1 MSAQSV
7 TGQIAASQTPA
18 SQAPASQAPA
28 SQTGAGE
35 AGASRGPA
43 VRRRGSWF
51 ASPPPS
57 VAVEIGAG
65 RVTAVVLGTVDGAP
79 AVTGQATERLPDG
92 VVAPSLTAPNL
103 TDKTA
108 VAQAVQRVLRG
119 VGVSRGRVAL
129 VVPDGA
135 AKVSV
140 IRFEKVPAKEADLA
154 QLVRWQ
160 VRKTVPF
167 PIEQSQVSWTPG
179 VADATGTDYV
189 VSVARQDVIEDYEA
203 AVTAAGV
210 QVGLV
215 DLASFNLVNLLLA
228 GDGTAGRGDWLL
240 VHVTPDASTMAIV
253 RDGALLLFRHRPID
267 GDGSLANLGHQTA
280 MYYEDRLNGQ
290 GLSRAVVAARDVGP
304 AVIGD
309 LQALGQALEQRLG
322 KAAVAIDPR
331 ALVRIAAES
340 ATGDERAAIAAAVGV
355 LLRERVA

>member
-1 MSAQSV
+1 MSAQTS
-7 TGQIAASQTPA
+7 T
-18 SQAPASQAPA
+18 
-28 SQTGAGE
+28 
-35 AGASRGPA
+35 GPA
-43 VRRRGSWF
+43 DTSRKAAAGRTGSWF

-79 AVTGQATERLPDG
+79 AVTAQATERLPDG
-92 VVAPSLTAPNL
+92 LVAPSLTTPNL
-103 TDKTA
+103 TDNAA
-108 VAQAVQRVLRG
+108 VAAAVQRVLRA

-129 VVPDGA
+129 VIPDGA

-140 IRFEKVPAKEADLA
+140 VRFEKVPAKAEDLA

-160 VRKTVPF
+160 VRKAVPF

-179 VADATGTDYV
+179 VTDANGTDYV
-189 VSVARQDVIEDYEA
+189 VTVARQDIVEDYEQ

-215 DLASFNLVNLLLA
+215 DVATFNLVNLLLA
-228 GDGTAGRGDWLL
+228 GDPGAGRGDWLL

-253 RDGALLLFRHRPID
+253 RDGALLLFRHRPVE
-267 GDGSLANLGHQTA
+267 GEGSLADLGHQTA
-280 MYYEDRLNGQ
+280 MYYEDRLSGQ

-304 AVIGD
+304 GVLGD
-309 LQALGQALEQRLG
+309 LQALGRALEQRVG
-322 KAAVAIDPR
+322 KAVVEIAPR
-331 ALVRIAAES
+331 TLVRIAAES
-340 ATGDERAAIAAAVGV
+340 ATGGERAAIAAPVGL